1 MAAAL
6 DIFNAAK
13 NILETNENSALKSA
27 ANEEKS
33 EHKFIELSNVT
44 DAAVAS
50 LFMNGKPEEHYVNER
65 PILAIIIGAPGVGKT
80 SQAYRFLNHY
90 LARKNVVKQAGVHL
104 TYDDFYNVSLDTL
117 IQSVVPYRD
126 ATMQTHNDLRRREG
140 TYSRDKKYKLPLT
153 DAQYAA
159 FSDMYLQIVQSKH
172 PDFSVA
178 EQTTKL
184 RMKLGLK
191 TVKGGVI
198 RTKPRDNAKPG
209 LEYYCKHCREWFK
222 TKKTVSDHY
231 AKYGEP
237 ASPVQN
243 AASVANAAA
252 APASVA
258 NAAAAPASVTNA
270 AAAPA
275 SVANAA
281 VAPANSVAQM
291 AHVIKRNGSL
301 LNAMYNGLEYGLTH
315 SFNVLFDT
323 TLKDTKKK
331 IDDRVLP
338 ILLRPEVNKYK
349 IIIIH
354 VTAKEAEVK
363 QRLQKRHIE
372 MIHDN
377 FLRAVNPNLANT
389 FIVQNKNGYEDAF
402 RAYKDSANP
411 LLKDSKYV
419 PSDFKFYEV
428 VNSHGVPHPEVTNSP
443 FYSPQKSP
451 KYTYGHT
458 MKKPK
463 F

>member
-6 DIFNAAK
+6 DVFNAAK
-13 NILETNENSALKSA
+13 NMLETNEKSALKNA

-33 EHKFIELSNVT
+33 EHKFIELTNVT
-44 DAAVAS
+44 ETAVAS
-50 LFMNGKPEEHYVNER
+50 LFMNGKPGEHYVNER

-90 LARKNVVKQAGVHL
+90 LSRKNIVKQAGVHL

-117 IQSVVPYRD
+117 IHTVVPYRD
-126 ATMQTHNDLRRREG
+126 ATMQTHNDLRRYEG
-140 TYSRDKKYKLPLT
+140 TYSRDKKYKQPLT

-159 FSDMYLQIVQSKH
+159 FSDMYLQIVQSKR
-172 PDFSVA
+172 PDFSVS

-184 RMKLGLK
+184 RTKLGLK

-198 RTKPRDNAKPG
+198 RTKPRGNAKPG

-222 TKKTVSDHY
+222 TKKTVTDHY

-252 APASVA
+252 APISVA
-258 NAAAAPASVTNA
+258 PIS
-270 AAAPA
+270 
-275 SVANAA
+275 
-281 VAPANSVAQM
+281 VAPANAVAQM

-301 LNAMYNGLEYGLTH
+301 LDAMYNGLEYGLTH

-338 ILLRPEVNKYK
+338 ILLRPDVNKYK

-377 FLRAVNPNLANT
+377 FLRAVNPNLANA

-402 RAYKDSANP
+402 RAYKDPANL
-411 LLKDSKYV
+411 LLKDSKYA
-419 PSDFKFYEV
+419 PFDFKFYEV

-451 KYTYGHT
+451 KSPKYNHVYT
-458 MKKPK
+458 MKKSK

>member
-13 NILETNENSALKSA
+13 NMLEVNENSALKNA
-27 ANEEKS
+27 VNEEKS
-33 EHKFIELSNVT
+33 EHKFIELTNVT
-44 DAAVAS
+44 EAAVAS
-50 LFMNGKPEEHYVNER
+50 LFMKGKSEAHYMNER

-80 SQAYRFLNHY
+80 SQAYQFLNHY
-90 LARKNVVKQAGVHL
+90 LSRKNVVKQAGVHL

-117 IQSVVPYRD
+117 VHTVAPYRD
-126 ATMQTHNDLRRREG
+126 ATIQTHNDLRRREG
-140 TYSRDKKYKLPLT
+140 TYSRDKKYKQPLT

-159 FSDMYLQIVQSKH
+159 FSDMYLQIVQSKR

-178 EQTTKL
+178 EQTAKLRTKL
-184 RMKLGLK
+184 NLK

-198 RTKPRDNAKPG
+198 RTKPRENAKPG
-209 LEYYCKHCREWFK
+209 LEYYCKHCTGWFK
-222 TKKTVSDHY
+222 TKKTVTDHY
-231 AKYGEP
+231 AKFGEP

-243 AASVANAAA
+243 AA
-252 APASVA
+252 ASVVPA
-258 NAAAAPASVTNA
+258 NVMLTNA
-270 AAAPA
+270 A
-275 SVANAA
+275 NAVPVQA
-281 VAPANSVAQM
+281 AQM
-291 AHVIKRNGSL
+291 AQVIRKNGSL
-301 LNAMYNGLEYGLTH
+301 LDAMYNGLEYGLTH

-323 TLKDTKKK
+323 TLRDTKKK

-338 ILLRPEVNKYK
+338 ILLRPDVNKYK

-377 FLRAVNPNLANT
+377 FLRAVNPNMAGA

-402 RAYKDSANP
+402 RAYKDPANL

-419 PSDFKFYEV
+419 PFDFKFYEV
-428 VNSHGVPHPEVTNSP
+428 VNSHGIPHPEVTNSP

-451 KYTYGHT
+451 KSPKSPKYAHGHT
-458 MKKPK
+458 MKKSK